1 MKQKKK
7 KGGIMWTTLRN
18 EMSPEEKKLPR
29 NNDREKKLE
38 LNRRE
43 RNETD
48 CSLYALKKTL

>member
-7 KGGIMWTTLRN
+7 KGIMWTTLRN